1 MSRIRAD
8 KITNKGANGA
18 PDFPNGITVTG
29 VVTATTMSQ
38 NITGNLN
45 VTGNIGVGGTLT
57 YEDVT
62 NVDSVGVITARNGIR
77 IGAGKSIGSDGAA
90 VVYYG
95 DGSNLT
101 GAGPSL
107 ANGSNDRVVTA
118 TGANALNGEANL
130 TFANSGTD
138 PILTLTNSGSPQL
151 QLSTTG
157 TSDNCAVNFG
167 DSGDADAGKILYANT
182 GDTMRFYTAGTERVR
197 IESAGDV
204 KIDDGNLVIGTA
216 GHGISFAADASS
228 ATSLGSELLD
238 DYEQGT
244 WSPTMNSG
252 GSSITT
258 SNTYYCKVGNLVT
271 ITCNLESIGTQ
282 NGSTLQLSGI
292 PFTPISGGNARGAC
306 AAHSINSGHSGWI
319 TADVRSSDIIAF
331 IESDSNNANWAD
343 MTGTELD
350 SGYLVFTITYITT

>member
-1 MSRIRAD
+1 MAELKIKAD
-8 KITNKGANGA
+8 SGGGTVSFKGPATTTSNAAVQLTLPVDDGTADQYLKTDGSGA
-18 PDFPNGITVTG
+18 LSWATVTG
-29 VVTATTMSQ
+29 TTI
-38 NITGNLN
+38 NNNADNRVITGSG
-45 VTGNIGVGGTLT
+45 TAGTL
-57 YEDVT
+57 E
-62 NVDSVGVITARNGIR
+62 
-77 IGAGKSIGSDGAA
+77 
-90 VVYYG
+90 
-95 DGSNLT
+95 
-101 GAGPSL
+101 
-107 ANGSNDRVVTA
+107 
-118 TGANALNGEANL
+118 GEANL